1 MKEENLKKA
10 LNELK
15 EVRMTKLESEAM
27 LEQVFRTPIPTP
39 YFKRN
44 KVFALVMILVL
55 VFSTGGV
62 TYASND
68 ALPGDIL
75 YSVKVRVVEPILDV
89 VNVSPERKV
98 AWSEEKVTRRI
109 KEADALAKEDK
120 LDDKKAEELEKEI
133 RKSSIE
139 FAKAVEYRDEDDE
152 EEKEKRK
159 EEFRKKVEAKEFEVK
174 VEYIEEKREEE
185 REEEKENKIEEIEK
199 REKKIEQSEK
209 VRKIKDTAIR
219 TLDKEDDDR
228 RDERERGRSE
238 DRNQKEKRTR

>member
-1 MKEENLKKA
+1 MKEEDLKKA

-15 EVRMTKLESEAM
+15 EVGMTKLETEAM
-27 LEQVFRTPIPTP
+27 LEQVFSTPIPTP

-44 KVFALVMILVL
+44 KVFALVMVLVL

-75 YSVKVRVVEPILDV
+75 YPVKVRVVEPILDV

-120 LDDKKAEELEKEI
+120 LDDKKVEELEKEI

-139 FAKAVEYRDEDDE
+139 FAKAVEDRDEDDE

-159 EEFRKKVEAKEFEVK
+159 EEFRKKVEAREFEVK
-174 VEYIEEKREEE
+174 VVYIEKEKNDDEDED
-185 REEEKENKIEEIEK
+185 KEEIEK
-199 REKKIEQSEK
+199 REKKVEQSEK

-238 DRNQKEKRTR
+238 DKNQKDKRTR

>member
-1 MKEENLKKA
+1 MKEEDLKKA

-15 EVRMTKLESEAM
+15 EVRMTNLETEAM
-27 LEQVFRTPIPTP
+27 LEQVFRAPIPSP

-44 KVFALVMILVL
+44 KVFALVMVLVL

-75 YSVKVRVVEPILDV
+75 YPVKVKVVEPILDV
-89 VNVSPERKV
+89 VNASPEKKV

-109 KEADALAKEDK
+109 EEADALAREDK

-139 FAKAVEYRDEDDE
+139 FAKAVEDRDEEDE

-174 VEYIEEKREEE
+174 VEYIEEKQEGKA
-185 REEEKENKIEEIEK
+185 EEKEEKFKEDIEK
-199 REKKIEQSEK
+199 QEKKEEQSEK
-209 VRKIKDTAIR
+209 VRKIKDTAINA
-219 TLDKEDDDR
+219 LDKEDRKKNMKEED
-228 RDERERGRSE
+228 RGR
-238 DRNQKEKRTR
+238 NKNK